1 MALDLGCATKE
12 EKYGDGSTV
21 DFLYFFE
28 LLQNEDLHVAFW
40 DSLKK
45 EYLEIPPDHDAYGW
59 SKNSTPPTITFN
71 SPIPVGQYFI
81 IYRLTEV
88 DPLKAVFH
96 PGHPVKADDL
106 NDNFDQLQFA
116 ITDNRCSIERIE
128 DLINVDDLNNPCSGV
143 FRESFKVSN
152 NADKFLLPNG
162 YNPANTG
169 TEFVYLNGALLR
181 GADYSPPPLNLDSD
195 SDSNTDSD
203 SNSNSTNSNSI
214 LYSAGVKLNL
224 FIDDSGSM
232 NTTKYVLNDLVE
244 GQLQEFLLP
253 FYGNNVSL
261 YEDKVNVVLFSS
273 ERTFEQCL
281 EGIVQ
286 PPNSTVSHVINI
298 IFQDESTPYGSQDS
312 HLDSD
317 LIYDMNALHAYFDI
331 VNNPNNPF
339 YNSLP
344 SYSEEFLR
352 TQIMQVEN
360 LNFPEFKNL
369 LQAVETGSDL
379 FTGVLT
385 TKDISSVKYTYD
397 VLPAQS
403 IYYYL
408 NLIINTIN
416 NLGYTFLT

>member
-1 MALDLGCATKE
+1 
-12 EKYGDGSTV
+12 
-21 DFLYFFE
+21 
-28 LLQNEDLHVAFW
+28 
-40 DSLKK
+40 
-45 EYLEIPPDHDAYGW
+45 
-59 SKNSTPPTITFN
+59 
-71 SPIPVGQYFI
+71 
-81 IYRLTEV
+81 
-88 DPLKAVFH
+88 
-96 PGHPVKADDL
+96 
-106 NDNFDQLQFA
+106 
-116 ITDNRCSIERIE
+116 
-128 DLINVDDLNNPCSGV
+128 
-143 FRESFKVSN
+143 
-152 NADKFLLPNG
+152 
-162 YNPANTG
+162 
-169 TEFVYLNGALLR
+169 
-181 GADYSPPPLNLDSD
+181 
-195 SDSNTDSD
+195 
-203 SNSNSTNSNSI
+203 
-214 LYSAGVKLNL
+214 
-224 FIDDSGSM
+224 M